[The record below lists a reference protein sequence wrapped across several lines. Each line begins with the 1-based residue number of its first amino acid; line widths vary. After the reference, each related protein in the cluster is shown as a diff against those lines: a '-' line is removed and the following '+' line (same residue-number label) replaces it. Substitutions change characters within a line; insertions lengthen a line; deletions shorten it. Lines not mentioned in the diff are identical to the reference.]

1 MYTCKSWNF
10 LEYKRWKFT
19 NIMENGEEA
28 MWVNLKV
35 LSKLEP
41 FQRLNTRRNF
51 FSLSKNTGIQLIP
64 LPAWFKRWLEGS
76 TRESDFSRVKDLYVC
91 AQAKLDNDEDNSRL
105 VSHLRDSL
113 KGLYSLQKTY
123 ENDQTMLARID
134 TLIENVN
141 TMCSN

>member
-1 MYTCKSWNF
+1 MN
-10 LEYKRWKFT
+10 KFRFK
-19 NIMENGEEA
+19 METEET

-51 FSLSKNTGIQLIP
+51 FSLSKNNGLTFIP
-64 LPAWFKRWLEGS
+64 FPAWFKRWLEGS
-76 TRESDFSRVKDLYVC
+76 TRDSDFSRIKDLYTC
-91 AQAKLDNDEDNSRL
+91 AQNHLKEDEDGRL
-105 VSHLRDSL
+105 KTHLRDSL

-141 TMCSN
+141 VMLS